1 MRLEKRAFRSI
12 SRSESSR
19 LEVMNSTKLRVLS
32 FLVVFASLG
41 LTGCGSIESA
51 AQDDCTSIGWQI
63 GSKGYQDCY
72 KARVYER
79 KLDYSLPPGD
89 RPSPSPI

>member
-1 MRLEKRAFRSI
+1 
-12 SRSESSR
+12 
-19 LEVMNSTKLRVLS
+19 MNSTKLRFFSALTA
-32 FLVVFASLG
+32 FAALG
-41 LTGCGSIESA
+41 LVGCGSIESA

-72 KARVYER
+72 KARLYER

-89 RPSPSPI
+89 KPSPSLL

>member
-1 MRLEKRAFRSI
+1 
-12 SRSESSR
+12 
-19 LEVMNSTKLRVLS
+19 MNSTKMRLLLISTVLTA
-32 FLVVFASLG
+32 LSL
-41 LTGCGSIESA
+41 TACGSIESA

-63 GSKGYQDCY
+63 GSKGYQDCF

-89 RPSPSPI
+89 KPSPSLL

>member
-1 MRLEKRAFRSI
+1 
-12 SRSESSR
+12 
-19 LEVMNSTKLRVLS
+19 MNSTTLS
-32 FLVVFASLG
+32 PLAILATVTAIT

-63 GSKGYQDCY
+63 GSKGYNDCF

-89 RPSPSPI
+89 KPSPSVI

>member
-1 MRLEKRAFRSI
+1 MNLPTLRPLAILASI
-12 SRSESSR
+12 AAIG
-19 LEVMNSTKLRVLS
+19 LS
-32 FLVVFASLG
+32 
-41 LTGCGSIESA
+41 GCGSIESA

-63 GSKGYQDCY
+63 GSKGYNDCF

-89 RPSPSPI
+89 KPSPSVI

>member
-1 MRLEKRAFRSI
+1 ML
-12 SRSESSR
+12 RSESSR
-19 LEVMNSTKLRVLS
+19 LEVMNSTKLRLLS
-32 FLVVFASLG
+32 TLAAIAALN
-41 LTGCGSIESA
+41 LAGCGSIESA

-72 KARVYER
+72 KARLYER

-89 RPSPSPI
+89 QPSPSVI

>member
-1 MRLEKRAFRSI
+1 ML
-12 SRSESSR
+12 RSESSR
-19 LEVMNSTKLRVLS
+19 LESMNSSKMRIFSIATVLAVS
-32 FLVVFASLG
+32 G
-41 LTGCGSIESA
+41 LAGCGSIESA

-89 RPSPSPI
+89 KPSPSLI

>member
-1 MRLEKRAFRSI
+1 
-12 SRSESSR
+12 
-19 LEVMNSTKLRVLS
+19 MNSIKLRL
-32 FLVVFASLG
+32 FLILVSVATIA

-63 GSKGYQDCY
+63 GSKGYNECF

-89 RPSPSPI
+89 RPSPSVI

>member
-1 MRLEKRAFRSI
+1 
-12 SRSESSR
+12 
-19 LEVMNSTKLRVLS
+19 MNLSKLHVSVL
-32 FLVVFASLG
+32 LLLALG
-41 LTGCGSIESA
+41 LTSCGSIESA

-63 GSKGYQDCY
+63 GTKGYEDCF

-89 RPSPSPI
+89 KPSPSLL

>member
-1 MRLEKRAFRSI
+1 
-12 SRSESSR
+12 
-19 LEVMNSTKLRVLS
+19 MNLPTLRPLVILAS
-32 FLVVFASLG
+32 FAAITLA
-41 LTGCGSIESA
+41 GCGSIESA

-63 GSKGYQDCY
+63 GSKGYNECF

-89 RPSPSPI
+89 QPSPSVI

>member
-1 MRLEKRAFRSI
+1 
-12 SRSESSR
+12 
-19 LEVMNSTKLRVLS
+19 MNLPTLRPLAILASMTVIALS
-32 FLVVFASLG
+32 
-41 LTGCGSIESA
+41 GCGSIESA

-63 GSKGYQDCY
+63 GSKGYNDCF

-89 RPSPSPI
+89 RPSPSVI

>member
-1 MRLEKRAFRSI
+1 MLS
-12 SRSESSR
+12 SESSR
-19 LEVMNSTKLRVLS
+19 LEVMNSTKLRIFSLATVLAA
-32 FLVVFASLG
+32 FGLV
-41 LTGCGSIESA
+41 GCGSIESA

-72 KARVYER
+72 KARLYER

-89 RPSPSPI
+89 KPSPSLL

>member
-1 MRLEKRAFRSI
+1 MKLTKIPFALI
-12 SRSESSR
+12 SA
-19 LEVMNSTKLRVLS
+19 LVMTVGLS
-32 FLVVFASLG
+32 A
-41 LTGCGSIESA
+41 CGSIESA

-72 KARVYER
+72 KARLYER

-89 RPSPSPI
+89 RPSPSLL

>member
-1 MRLEKRAFRSI
+1 MNLSTLRPLIILVSI
-12 SRSESSR
+12 AA
-19 LEVMNSTKLRVLS
+19 L
-32 FLVVFASLG
+32 A

-63 GSKGYQDCY
+63 GSKGYNDCF

-79 KLDYSLPPGD
+79 KLDYAPPPGSK
-89 RPSPSPI
+89 PSPSVI

>member
-1 MRLEKRAFRSI
+1 MNLTKTRPLAILISI
-12 SRSESSR
+12 
-19 LEVMNSTKLRVLS
+19 
-32 FLVVFASLG
+32 ASIA

-63 GSKGYQDCY
+63 GSKGYNDCF

-89 RPSPSPI
+89 KPSPSVI

>member
-1 MRLEKRAFRSI
+1 
-12 SRSESSR
+12 
-19 LEVMNSTKLRVLS
+19 MNSTTLRPL
-32 FLVVFASLG
+32 ASLAAVIAIT

-63 GSKGYQDCY
+63 GSKGYNDCF

-89 RPSPSPI
+89 KPSPSVI

>member
-1 MRLEKRAFRSI
+1 
-12 SRSESSR
+12 
-19 LEVMNSTKLRVLS
+19 MNFTKLPIFSIATVLA
-32 FLVVFASLG
+32 VLG
-41 LTGCGSIESA
+41 LGGCSSIESA

-72 KARVYER
+72 KVRLYER

-89 RPSPSPI
+89 QPSPSLL

>member
-1 MRLEKRAFRSI
+1 
-12 SRSESSR
+12 
-19 LEVMNSTKLRVLS
+19 MNSTKLRILPILT
-32 FLVVFASLG
+32 FLATLG
-41 LTGCGSIESA
+41 LVGCGSIESA

-72 KARVYER
+72 KARLYER

-89 RPSPSPI
+89 KPSPSLL

>member
-1 MRLEKRAFRSI
+1 MKQILPRVSNLP
-12 SRSESSR
+12 SESSR
-19 LEVMNSTKLRVLS
+19 LMVMNSPKMRFFLIPAVL
-32 FLVVFASLG
+32 ATLG
-41 LTGCGSIESA
+41 LTACGSIESA
-51 AQDDCTSIGWQI
+51 AQEDCTSIGWQI

-89 RPSPSPI
+89 KPSQSFI

>member
-1 MRLEKRAFRSI
+1 MNLPTLRPLVILVSI
-12 SRSESSR
+12 ATIA
-19 LEVMNSTKLRVLS
+19 L
-32 FLVVFASLG
+32 A
-41 LTGCGSIESA
+41 GCGSIESA

-63 GSKGYQDCY
+63 GSKGYNECF

-89 RPSPSPI
+89 QPSPSVI

>member
-1 MRLEKRAFRSI
+1 
-12 SRSESSR
+12 
-19 LEVMNSTKLRVLS
+19 MNSTKLRYSLSLPLSVLVMCFS
-32 FLVVFASLG
+32 LV
-41 LTGCGSIESA
+41 GCGSVEQA

-72 KARVYER
+72 KARLYER

-89 RPSPSPI
+89 KPSPSLL